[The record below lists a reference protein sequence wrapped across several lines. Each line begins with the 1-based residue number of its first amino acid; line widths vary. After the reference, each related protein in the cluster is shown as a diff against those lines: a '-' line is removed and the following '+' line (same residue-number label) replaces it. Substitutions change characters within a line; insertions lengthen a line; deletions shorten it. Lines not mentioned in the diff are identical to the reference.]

1 MGEHRRRS
9 DGSSA
14 RRSLRQPGGK
24 GTAVTDTA
32 LFQLT
37 YRLKLDAPALL
48 TTLSGDP
55 NTVEGKR
62 AIPGSSLLGA
72 FAGRW
77 VQQHHLGMTAHT
89 DPDFAW
95 LFLRGGLTFLNAYP
109 EDVRAD
115 QVRLLPV
122 PLSFRT
128 AKQDRTRVY
137 DEAVERV
144 QEADTRV
151 GGFGR
156 LIVGDEGDDAGI
168 VTLQPT
174 TRLRLHTARAD
185 RLLGRSTEHGGAL
198 FAYEALEGGQTF
210 IGSMLGS
217 EDDVRRLQRDL
228 GWTAVSPFTCSMG
241 RSRSAE
247 YGGQVRLTLLQPGP
261 TAFAPEA
268 PAATRQEPD
277 GQLVLTLTSH
287 LLPVPDST
295 SSGRLSFPFAAL
307 AGALTAAGLAADAEA
322 LAQGCRA
329 ITQPVLVGGYSGIWG
344 MPRPQIAG
352 FAAGSVFCFPSWS
365 SPLDAAAFLHIEQ
378 GALGQRTAEG
388 FGRFVL
394 NWHGGHDRYSM
405 RTDPTPV
412 RPPKPASPP
421 PETFRHVALDLART
435 WARERTVAEALR
447 FAQACPGQHLPS
459 PSLLRRVSGLLARL
473 DLASAP
479 LLQDQL
485 AALARPAKQGLQE
498 CLVDGHCLLYWLELC
513 CSPDIAD
520 QTAAR
525 SQLFRLQEADVPPD
539 LRAVLPD
546 VDQALAAPE
555 QQAALAS
562 LFMQVALEE
571 MARRQRSR
579 KEGSA

>member
-1 MGEHRRRS
+1 M
-9 DGSSA
+9 
-14 RRSLRQPGGK
+14 
-24 GTAVTDTA
+24 TDTA

-55 NTVEGKR
+55 NTVEGER

-77 VQQHHLGMTAHT
+77 IQQHDLGMTAHT
-89 DPDFAW
+89 DPDFAR

-109 EDVRAD
+109 EDVRAE
-115 QVRLLPV
+115 QVRMLPV

-128 AKQDRTRVY
+128 AKRDRTRVY
-137 DEAVERV
+137 DEAVKPV

-156 LIVGDEGDDAGI
+156 LILGDDRGDAGI
-168 VTLQPT
+168 VTIQPA

-228 GWTAVSPFTCSMG
+228 GWTAASPFICSLG

-268 PAATRQEPD
+268 PVATRQEPD

-287 LLPVPDST
+287 LLPGLDGA
-295 SSGRLSFPFAAL
+295 SSGRLPFPFAAL
-307 AGALTAAGLAADAEA
+307 AGTLAAAGLAADPDS
-322 LAQGCRA
+322 LAQGCWA

-352 FAAGSVFCFPSWS
+352 FAAGSVFCFPGWS
-365 SPLDAAAFLHIEQ
+365 LPVAPAALLQVEQ
-378 GALGQRTAEG
+378 RALGQRTAEG

-394 NWHGGHDRYSM
+394 NWHGGHDRYGM
-405 RTDPTPV
+405 RTDPMPV

-421 PETFRHVALDLART
+421 PETFRHVALDMART
-435 WARERTVAEALR
+435 WARERTVAEALS
-447 FAQACPGQHLPS
+447 FAQACPEQHLPS

-479 LLQDQL
+479 LLHDQL
-485 AALARPAKQGLQE
+485 AALARPARQGLQSCE
-498 CLVDGHCLLYWLELC
+498 VDGHCLLYWLELC
-513 CSPDIAD
+513 SSPDRAD
-520 QTAAR
+520 RTAER
-525 SQLFRLQEADVPPD
+525 SRLFRLQEADVPPD

-546 VDQALAAPE
+546 IGQVLAAPE

-562 LFMQVALEE
+562 LFIQVALAE

-579 KEGSA
+579 KGGSA